1 MDGWA
6 PVGMSLGL
14 SALVTLFPAGRCG
27 YATPVIAL
35 AGGWSR
41 LPYGAP
47 SSVVT

>member
-1 MDGWA
+1 MGGWA
-6 PVGMSLGL
+6 SVGMSLGL
-14 SALVTLFPAGRCG
+14 SALVTLFPAGHCG

-47 SSVVT
+47 SSIVT